1 VTPLSCR
8 IFGHRPAFS
17 TVGRVMNW
25 ECDRGC
31 GKELGSKRYP
41 SAEDARRYA
50 TSFNRRDT
58 ADLGKRAPLLG
69 LLPLRLWRAYRT
81 TRSGRV

>member
-1 VTPLSCR
+1 MTLVCR
-8 IFGHRPAFS
+8 ILGHRPMFG
-17 TVGRVMNW
+17 TVGCVMHW
-25 ECDRGC
+25 KCDRGC
-31 GKELGSKRYP
+31 GGASGSKQYETVQE
-41 SAEDARRYA
+41 AQRYA
-50 TSFNRRDT
+50 AAFNRRDT